1 MSDIKFTDSHE
12 WLRLSDDGSA
22 TVGITGFAQ
31 EQLGDIVFVQL
42 PKVGERFAAGDEAA
56 TIESVKA
63 AGEIKIP
70 VSGTVVEVNAALED
84 EPSRV
89 NDAPLTDGWF
99 FRVKLDDAGELD
111 ALMNEVAY
119 QQLVG
124 ELA

>member
-1 MSDIKFTDSHE
+1 MSEIKFTESHE
-12 WLRLSDDGSA
+12 WLRSEADGVA

-42 PKVGERFAAGDEAA
+42 PKVGEHFSAGDEAA

-70 VSGTVVEVNAALED
+70 VAGTIVEVNAALEG
-84 EPSRV
+84 EPSLV
-89 NDAPLTDGWF
+89 NDAPLADGWF
-99 FRVKLDDAGELD
+99 FKVKLDDAGELD
-111 ALMNEVAY
+111 GLLNEAAY

-124 ELA
+124 DLA

>member
-1 MSDIKFTDSHE
+1 MSDIKFTESHE
-12 WLRLSDDGSA
+12 WLRSEADGTA

-70 VSGTVVEVNAALED
+70 VAGTIVEVNAALEG
-84 EPSRV
+84 EPSLV
-89 NDAPLTDGWF
+89 NDAPLSDGWF
-99 FRVKLDDAGELD
+99 FKVKLDDAEEL
-111 ALMNEVAY
+111 AGLLTETAY

-124 ELA
+124 DLA